1 VRRLCAW
8 LVAAALC
15 CTIAAG
21 SATAHSVKHHRPYQ
35 RVTIFSDSVGAS
47 LDWDPTAKAVME
59 RGNRVR
65 LELHPC
71 GRLTQP
77 GCISPPQPSVLSVVR
92 DLGRKI
98 GPTAILFIG
107 YNDDPATYRR
117 GIPTV
122 LRALRKDGVKQVLWL
137 TLQPVYKQY
146 VDINQAI
153 WGASRHHSGLM
164 TVLDWGG
171 YSHTHP
177 SWFGSDGIH
186 MTSSGAVS
194 FATYIHRWLK
204 QHGLTGP
211 VPRHPS

>member
-1 VRRLCAW
+1 MAR
-8 LVAAALC
+8 
-15 CTIAAG
+15 
-21 SATAHSVKHHRPYQ
+21 SAKHRPYQ

-47 LDWDPTAKAVME
+47 LNWDPAAKVVME

-65 LELHPC
+65 FELHPC

-77 GCISPPQPSVLSVVR
+77 GCISPPPPSVLSVVR
-92 DLGRKI
+92 SLGRSI

-107 YNDDPATYRR
+107 YNDDPATYRH
-117 GIPTV
+117 GIPAV
-122 LRALRKDGVKQVLWL
+122 LRALRKDGVKRVLWL

-153 WGASRHHSGLM
+153 WGASRHHRGFM

-171 YSHTHP
+171 YSHTRS

-186 MTSSGAVS
+186 MTSTGAVG
-194 FATYIHRWLK
+194 FATYIHRWLQ

-211 VPRHPS
+211 AR